1 MKFSKQLTGVAGEYY
16 VAAKLSRRGYLAAI
30 TLRNSDGTDIL
41 VSDLYGTNHISI
53 QVKTTRNK
61 FKWLLSSKVENVKSI
76 NLYYIFVSIPSD
88 IEKQPIY
95 YIINSINLAN
105 RIYSGHKRWL
115 TELGKYGQARND
127 SNARQFDPNHFESDE
142 LLNWEEL
149 ILKINKDDK

>member
-16 VAAKLSRRGYLAAI
+16 VAAELSRRGYLAAI

-41 VSDLYGTNHISI
+41 VSDLQGTNHISI

-61 FKWLLSSKVENVKSI
+61 LKWLLSSKVENVKSK
-76 NLYYIFVSIPSD
+76 NLYYVFVSIPN
-88 IEKQPIY
+88 ELERQPVY
-95 YIINSINLAN
+95 YIINSIPLAN

-115 TELGKYGQARND
+115 TELGKNGKERND
-127 SNARQFDPNHFESDE
+127 SNARQFDPKHFENED

-149 ILKINKDDK
+149 IFKLNKNDK